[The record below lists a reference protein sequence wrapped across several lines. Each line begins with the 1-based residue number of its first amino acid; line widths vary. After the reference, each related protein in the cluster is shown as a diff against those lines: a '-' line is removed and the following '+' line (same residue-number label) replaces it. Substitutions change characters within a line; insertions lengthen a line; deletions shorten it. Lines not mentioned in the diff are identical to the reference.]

1 MALQVSTI
9 AVNYRGHP
17 FMESLKENRALLYS
31 LVGTGS
37 FILCL
42 AVGAMPEVNQEFGI
56 IEFDPDFRNILTGVL
71 IADFV
76 LAFVVD
82 RLCLFVFGEGKLK
95 VGV

>member
-31 LVGTGS
+31 LVCTGS

-42 AVGAMPEVNQEFGI
+42 AVGAMPDVNQEFGI
-56 IEFDPDFRNILTGVL
+56 VDFDSEFRNILTGVL

-95 VGV
+95 VDV